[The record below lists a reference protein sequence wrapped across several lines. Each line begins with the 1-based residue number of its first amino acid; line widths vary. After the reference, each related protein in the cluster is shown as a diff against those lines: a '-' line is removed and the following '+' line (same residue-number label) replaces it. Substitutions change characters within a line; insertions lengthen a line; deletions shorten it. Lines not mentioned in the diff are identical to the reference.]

1 MYPSGPSGPAGPAS
15 KTLRP
20 SRATPGEP
28 LPETP
33 PGGRRSG
40 SRPEASA
47 HGDTGGR
54 HRWPTPIASP
64 GVSTGEPAGRLG
76 LSITTEEGL
85 LKDLLR
91 ELLALQTSSQLM
103 LVPEVPRN
111 E

>member
-1 MYPSGPSGPAGPAS
+1 MVLLVLPARPSDSR
-15 KTLRP
+15 RP

-47 HGDTGGR
+47 HGETGGR

-64 GVSTGEPAGRLG
+64 GVSTGQPAGGLG
-76 LSITTEEGL
+76 LSITTEDQGL